1 MGCRQVKQGVKMKPQ
16 KESMRI
22 SADGKK
28 FYEGLPLK
36 CLSFIV
42 NNGRKLIEYTLTH
55 RDGKLS
61 INKIR
66 EIKLET

>member
-1 MGCRQVKQGVKMKPQ
+1 MDTL

-22 SADGKK
+22 NADGKK

-42 NNGRKLIEYTLTH
+42 NNGRKLIEYTLIH
-55 RDGKLS
+55 RNGKLS
-61 INKIR
+61 ISKVR
-66 EIKLET
+66 EIKIGT